1 MVDGSSPQPEYEYE
15 AVRLELEMFSPE
27 LAEKPF
33 LVAYNKMDLPDAYEN
48 WKTFRDSL
56 RSRGI
61 EPFCMSAVK
70 REGTHEVICAAYEL
84 VRRKREAAKEEG
96 KRFLIVICVNV
107 TGGYDYAIMPLMFS

>member
-27 LAEKPF
+27 LAEKPY
-33 LVAYNKMDLPDAYEN
+33 LVVYNKMDLPDAYEN

-70 REGTHEVICAAYEL
+70 REGTHDVICAAYDL
-84 VRRKREAAKEEG
+84 VCRREASKEEG
-96 KRFLIVICVNV
+96 KQFLCLY
-107 TGGYDYAIMPLMFS
+107 YDLFRYYLWTLC

>member
-27 LAEKPF
+27 LAEKPY
-33 LVAYNKMDLPDAYEN
+33 LVVYNKMDLPDAYEN

-70 REGTHEVICAAYEL
+70 REGTHDVICAAYEL
-84 VRRKREAAKEEG
+84 VRRREASKEEG
-96 KRFLIVICVNV
+96 KQFLCLY
-107 TGGYDYAIMPLMFS
+107 YDLFRCYL